1 LIRSVLIKLGATV
14 LASAIAVSWLTD
26 SAQADV
32 IIAKSGI
39 GGRTQ
44 LVDPMDAVC
53 EHKTY
58 LEYIDPQAVRKIWVH
73 PSYVRQRGVSGEAI
87 YARVRI
93 RQYYATGWYNRF
105 VTAWQSYKLMPGIP
119 GYYINSQTG
128 IQWEA
133 WDFLPAGYYQA
144 YVDYEWWAGGRRVG
158 TATLAAERSD
168 WEATPDGW
176 DPEAW
181 LGDTAPG
188 QVGYCYLPN

>member
-44 LVDPMDAVC
+44 LVTAMAAAC
-53 EHKTY
+53 EHSTSLPY
-58 LEYIDPQAVRKIWVH
+58 WDPQPERVIWVV
-73 PSYVRQRGVSGEAI
+73 PSWVRQRGVTGEAI

-105 VTAWQSYKLMPGIP
+105 VTGWQSYKLMPGVHA
-119 GYYINSQTG
+119 YYINAQTDL
-128 IQWEA
+128 QWETFP
-133 WDFLPAGYYQA
+133 FLDAGYYQA

-188 QVGYCYLPN
+188 QVGYCYLPK